1 MLILKSLKDIPV
13 TREQVLREAEKTL
26 FDRFLQKRIRTLW
39 QLRAHL
45 AALGALGLALKG
57 TATVKTIEI
66 LLRGSWVPGSWA

>member
-66 LLRGSWVPGSWA
+66 LLRGTWVPGSWA

>member
-13 TREQVLREAEKTL
+13 TKEQVLREAEKTL

-45 AALGALGLALKG
+45 AALGALGLALQRTETFHVLTVLLKG
-57 TATVKTIEI
+57 T
-66 LLRGSWVPGSWA
+66 WVPGSWA

>member
-1 MLILKSLKDIPV
+1 MLILRNLKDIPV
-13 TREQVLREAEKTL
+13 TKEQVMREAEKTL
-26 FDRFLQKRIRTLW
+26 FDRFLQKRIRTAW

-66 LLRGSWVPGSWA
+66 LLRGTWVPGSWA